1 VYAHRV
7 VLRAAGCVGDAV
19 PVLVLMFSNVRIVSD
34 YVLVVY
40 AGGECAIVESP
51 WEAIVNGVVPSCN
64 QTCTPVLQDVLDRV
78 PMSLNQGSSNAA
90 AHKQHS
96 PRTPHLIRQSGRVL

>member
-1 VYAHRV
+1 
-7 VLRAAGCVGDAV
+7 
-19 PVLVLMFSNVRIVSD
+19 MFSNVRNLCWLYMQEVR
-34 YVLVVY
+34 
-40 AGGECAIVESP
+40 CAIVELP

-78 PMSLNQGSSNAA
+78 LMSLNQGSSNAA

-96 PRTPHLIRQSGRVL
+96 PHLIVKAGVCCDGSRGGGAV